1 LAAGGATY
9 AAMGDVTNHVE
20 REAAA
25 SKGDLVLAVRIAAPG
40 QSAPAEEAMR
50 AAGAS
55 NVETI
60 RRAA

>member
-1 LAAGGATY
+1 
-9 AAMGDVTNHVE
+9 
-20 REAAA
+20 
-25 SKGDLVLAVRIAAPG
+25 VLTVRIAAPG